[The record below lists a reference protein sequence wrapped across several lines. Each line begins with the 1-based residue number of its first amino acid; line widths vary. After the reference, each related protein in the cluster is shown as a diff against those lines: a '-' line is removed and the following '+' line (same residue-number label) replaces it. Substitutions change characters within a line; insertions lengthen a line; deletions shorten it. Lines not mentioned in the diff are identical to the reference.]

1 MIDFD
6 TRRPLTEAA
15 LQDLAR
21 WPHPSAEDALAN
33 ADCACH
39 DHGVP
44 VNAECSRCSCFM
56 GWDGAHC
63 DVRNHEGTFCAND
76 CSENGLCVSGFCQ
89 CKVGF
94 FGVDCSLT
102 LGADGTVLTSYQR
115 WAAANPGLV
124 SPPKAEVGS
133 TQSMGPRAKI
143 YVYELPPQFT
153 SHLLYAHHPL
163 EYNSIYSAGRFLH
176 MRLLASEYRTT
187 DPSDADFYFVP
198 VWARAAG
205 SGPPRYR
212 SKYLIET
219 RNYIMHAFPYWNRTS
234 GRDHLWVLTDDHGAC
249 DEFGAGT
256 RVKEIAHSIFLTHFG
271 YTGGSKAYQQQTDD
285 QHLCYRPNH
294 DIVIPPP
301 VKSTRHKSP
310 TLQALATNQ
319 TRLFFFGGDARR
331 PGCVPL
337 RVPPSWFQVSL
348 LSLLHN
354 QRLRPTNLLPK
365 RPLEKP

>member
-1 MIDFD
+1 VWEMHAAGQAGKLPMIDFD

-56 GWDGAHC
+56 CWDGAHC

-89 CKVGF
+89 CKVRVTPTYMPCEGGARQVAHTLSSQVGF

-212 SKYLIET
+212 SKYLIEVLGSLACFVLPLS
-219 RNYIMHAFPYWNRTS
+219 YSDAKVANRY
-234 GRDHLWVLTDDHGAC
+234 GKG
-249 DEFGAGT
+249 F
-256 RVKEIAHSIFLTHFG
+256 RV
-271 YTGGSKAYQQQTDD
+271 
-285 QHLCYRPNH
+285 
-294 DIVIPPP
+294 
-301 VKSTRHKSP
+301 
-310 TLQALATNQ
+310 
-319 TRLFFFGGDARR
+319 GDRSRRRSRR
-331 PGCVPL
+331 PPI
-337 RVPPSWFQVSL
+337 SL
-348 LSLLHN
+348 N
-354 QRLRPTNLLPK
+354 TFVART
-365 RPLEKP
+365 EG